1 MHELDF
7 EAGLVSAPDLEAEE
21 IATKREI
28 HIEYKFSG
36 GTRESGLV
44 NTLCA
49 DGDGDC
55 STGNRG
61 ANVILKTLRWPV
73 VHDEVVYN
81 HQRIDAL
88 ASERLTSSPHVV
100 NIYGFYGVS
109 ALNEFA
115 DGGNFRNMFL
125 QTHYNMT
132 DKERLVYARDAA
144 LGLADVHEIDGP
156 NNKTSLVHHD
166 FSAKNLVTVN
176 GKLKVSDFN
185 DGQLSRWNTKTNKRC
200 FGFNWDGLCGTN
212 TERTNRRAPEECRG
226 DNYRRLTSE
235 KVEVYH
241 LGVLF
246 FALLSGEEWPYYFE
260 RTSKG
265 VRHKPSS
272 SKVKDLILAGKQPT
286 LPLEIE
292 ESNSTVIKGIAHAMR
307 EAFKFNP
314 ETRSR
319 ARKIANFLVEISNE
333 MEGDAQL

>member
-1 MHELDF
+1 MLRQYAASSTLLTWTFVVVWGALLWLCDWRRVTAPQVRVKSGVIEGLRPPVSLKTLVWAELRAPPEERDKWEETTPREVKPRTWPQNYEDIPYKMRGNTNTTTRPTKVMELRRLPSFQDYCEPMAAWHTYSFPTCNSMHELDF

-21 IATKREI
+21 IATKREL

-36 GTRESGLV
+36 GTRESWLV

-61 ANVILKTLRWPV
+61 PNVILKTLRWPV

-100 NIYGFYGVS
+100 NIYGFCGVS

-115 DGGNFRNMFL
+115 DGGNFRTMFL
-125 QTHYNMT
+125 QNHYNMT

-176 GKLKVSDFN
+176 AS
-185 DGQLSRWNTKTNKRC
+185 
-200 FGFNWDGLCGTN
+200 
-212 TERTNRRAPEECRG
+212 
-226 DNYRRLTSE
+226 
-235 KVEVYH
+235 
-241 LGVLF
+241 
-246 FALLSGEEWPYYFE
+246 
-260 RTSKG
+260 
-265 VRHKPSS
+265 
-272 SKVKDLILAGKQPT
+272 
-286 LPLEIE
+286 
-292 ESNSTVIKGIAHAMR
+292 
-307 EAFKFNP
+307 FKY
-314 ETRSR
+314 
-319 ARKIANFLVEISNE
+319 
-333 MEGDAQL
+333 